1 VTEARISDVE
11 VSPRAARADNLV
23 GGEWVPAISRTY
35 ERRNPAAL
43 SELVGHFPDSGRAD
57 VQTAVEAPRSAWAD
71 WSARRGAER
80 SAVLAAAADLAIEFY
95 TDVATVYLDA

>member
-1 VTEARISDVE
+1 VTEARTSDVE
-11 VSPRAARADNLV
+11 VSPRADRADNLV
-23 GGEWVPAISRTY
+23 AGDWVPAISGRTY

-57 VQTAVEAPRSAWAD
+57 VQTAVEAARSALAD

-80 SAVLAAAADLAIEFY
+80 SAVLAAAADLAHEL
-95 TDVATVYLDA
+95 ATRSRAT